1 MSTLR
6 DFARIPVYP
15 WLIASYPSLQLLAH
29 NVTQVGT
36 EEVLR
41 PLLAS
46 WLVTTILYLLALRLL
61 KDRLRAALLVSLMLV
76 LFFSYGQLYE
86 YLRQSSALGFSVGR
100 HRYLVAVYGFAL
112 AVGAWLI
119 VRSRERFGLATP
131 LINALTLALVVAPL
145 IRIGGHE
152 IRQARSSGTSPSSTS
167 AVSTESLRDIYYI
180 VLDGYTRGD
189 ALLEDLRYDNSAF
202 LTDLERLGFYV
213 AECARSNYARTDGAL
228 TSALNMEYKAAIQQ
242 DLLRQGLD
250 PALTLSLIKD
260 SSVRHR
266 LEELGYDTV
275 AFQTGYDWSNW
286 RDADV
291 YLSAALHPLAS
302 GRFSAFEALFLE
314 STALRLWLDTRYALA
329 LSDDHDVGIRYG
341 GHIELQLNILDQLPG
356 IATLQQPTF
365 TFAHILIPHIPY
377 IFAPDG
383 EIRSDPGF
391 FSGEDST
398 PIDDRYERI
407 GYTGGVEFVNGRIL
421 EIVESLIENSDPS
434 PIIIIQGDHG
444 LDDDNRFEV
453 LSAFHFP
460 GPDDPPLYSSITH
473 VNTFRLLFDQYFGT
487 DLGLLPDLSYHE
499 DRDPT
504 QPIRETSPSCVDEP

>member
-1 MSTLR
+1 MSQIR
-6 DFARIPVYP
+6 DFARIPAYP
-15 WLIASYPSLQLLAH
+15 WLIVSYPSLQLLAH
-29 NVTQVGT
+29 NVTQAGT
-36 EEVLR
+36 EEVVR
-41 PLLAS
+41 PLIAS
-46 WLVTTILYLLALRLL
+46 WLVATILYLLVMRLL
-61 KDRLRAALLVSLMLV
+61 KDRQHTALLVSLMLV

-86 YLRQSSALGFSVGR
+86 YLRLSSALGFSVGR
-100 HRYLVAVYGFAL
+100 HRYLVVVYGFAL
-112 AVGAWLI
+112 VAGAWLI
-119 VRSRERFGLATP
+119 VRSRGRLGSVTP
-131 LINALTLALVVAPL
+131 WLNALTLALVVAPL
-145 IRIGGHE
+145 IQVGGHE
-152 IRQARSSGTSPSSTS
+152 IRQARSSGTSRSSPS
-167 AVSTESLRDIYYI
+167 ARSTEPLRDIYYI

-213 AECARSNYARTDGAL
+213 AECARSNYARTDGVL
-228 TSALNMEYKAAIQQ
+228 TSALNMEYKVAIQE
-242 DLLRQGLD
+242 DLVRQGLD
-250 PALTLSLIKD
+250 PALTLTLIKD
-260 SSVRHR
+260 SYVRER

-291 YLSAALHPLAS
+291 YLSAAEHPLAL

-314 STALRLWLDTRYALA
+314 STALRLWFDTRYALA

-341 GHIELQLNILDQLPG
+341 AHIELQLNILDQLPG
-356 IATLQQPTF
+356 VATLREPTF

-377 IFAPDG
+377 IFGPDG

-391 FSGEDST
+391 FAGEDST
-398 PIDDRYERI
+398 PINDRYERI

-421 EIVESLIENSDPS
+421 EIVESLIENSNPS

-453 LSAFHFP
+453 LSAYHFP
-460 GPDDPPLYSSITH
+460 GPEDPPLYSSITH
-473 VNTFRLLFDQYFGT
+473 VNTFRVLFDRYFGT

-499 DRDPT
+499 DGDPT
-504 QPIRETSPSCVDEP
+504 QPIRETSPSCVPEP

>member
-1 MSTLR
+1 
-6 DFARIPVYP
+6 
-15 WLIASYPSLQLLAH
+15 
-29 NVTQVGT
+29 
-36 EEVLR
+36 
-41 PLLAS
+41 
-46 WLVTTILYLLALRLL
+46 
-61 KDRLRAALLVSLMLV
+61 V

-86 YLRQSSALGFSVGR
+86 YLRQSSALGFSAGR

-112 AVGAWLI
+112 VVGAWLI
-119 VRSRERFGLATP
+119 VRSRGRLGSATP
-131 LINALTLALVVAPL
+131 WLNALALALLVAPL
-145 IRIGGHE
+145 IQIGGHE
-152 IRQARSSGTSPSSTS
+152 IRQARSSGRSPATGASLSS
-167 AVSTESLRDIYYI
+167 EPLRDIYYI
-180 VLDGYTRGD
+180 ILDGYTRGD
-189 ALLEDLRYDNSAF
+189 ALLEDFRYDNSGF
-202 LTDLERLGFYV
+202 LTDLERLGFYI

-228 TSALNMEYKAAIQQ
+228 TSALNMEYKVAIQE
-242 DLLRQGLD
+242 DLVRQGLD
-250 PALTLSLIKD
+250 PALTLTLIKD
-260 SSVRHR
+260 SSVRER

-286 RDADV
+286 RDADI
-291 YLSAALHPLAS
+291 YLSSAKHPLAL

-356 IATLQQPTF
+356 IATLQEPTF

-398 PIDDRYERI
+398 PINDRYERI

-421 EIVESLIENSDPS
+421 EIVKSLIENSDPS

-453 LSAFHFP
+453 LSAYHFP
-460 GPDDPPLYSSITH
+460 GSDDPPLYPSITH

-487 DLGLLPDLSYHE
+487 DFGLLPDLSYHE
-499 DRDPT
+499 DGDPT
-504 QPIRETSPSCVDEP
+504 QPISETSPSCLPEP